1 MALGI
6 NVVYMLVLL
15 VCLGITTYCY
25 SVEEKDAGGQ
35 CGECFALSWLT
46 ITNLGRGKSA
56 ALCRLVS
63 SIFWTVAHTINIT
76 VILVI
81 CNTDP
86 AIVILPI
93 VDVVWSEL
101 ALVQDLS
108 TLNTLLITI
117 LCLGWASL
125 VLDVITAGVK
135 HYWAREEE
143 ETSFWDGAILMEG
156 YKYNL
161 QSDQAI

>member
-1 MALGI
+1 MPW
-6 NVVYMLVLL
+6 VTQ
-15 VCLGITTYCY
+15 CL
-25 SVEEKDAGGQ
+25 
-35 CGECFALSWLT
+35 ECMFLSWLT

-101 ALVQDLS
+101 ALVQDLT
-108 TLNTLLITI
+108 TLNLLLVST
-117 LCLGWASL
+117 LCLGWGSL
-125 VLDVITAGVK
+125 VLDVITAAAK
-135 HYWAREEE
+135 YCCCRPRDNNKKDQDNKA
-143 ETSFWDGAILMEG
+143 SFWDGAILLEG
-156 YKYNL
+156 LKY
-161 QSDQAI
+161 